1 MVSGVAVIGEGGA
14 SSWAT
19 VESEMDE
26 DIELIEASNAAA
38 AAAGDGSVAVV
49 KTTRQ
54 SSVTADS
61 DSEEETVVVLG
72 SSEASSLPTK
82 HPSKPINLSKAVKRR
97 QK

>member
-1 MVSGVAVIGEGGA
+1 VVSGVAVIGEGGA

-38 AAAGDGSVAVV
+38 AAGDGSVAVV

-54 SSVTADS
+54 SAVTADS

-82 HPSKPINLSKAVKRR
+82 HPSKQINLSKAVKRR